1 MKKILS
7 ILVATALTGT
17 TVLPALA
24 DKPSIVNG
32 MPCVAEVCVG
42 DYLKNLGNI
51 NWISVDS
58 KIAPYKRLPIKK
70 GLMVGT
76 DAAIKTFEP
85 YLDTYSMDKKGIAAA
100 SHVKLCNISHLH
112 GLEGTYFSKSGKKVA
127 VEFDLVPLND
137 GKSQEFFV
145 SKITTTL
152 PNTRILTEDQ
162 AKEIDRDVIKKY
174 GSIHPLQILEPG
186 TGVTTNYSTS
196 GSKDAEIVLQFTPG
210 YSFPDI
216 TRLLHKY
223 PGCASP
229 KVNIN

>member
-1 MKKILS
+1 
-7 ILVATALTGT
+7 
-17 TVLPALA
+17 
-24 DKPSIVNG
+24 
-32 MPCVAEVCVG
+32 MPCVAEMCVG

-58 KIAPYKRLPIKK
+58 KIAPYRKSQITK
-70 GLMVGT
+70 GSLLGSNS
-76 DAAIKTFEP
+76 AIKAFAP
-85 YLDTYSMDKKGIAAA
+85 YLYSYSMDKKGIAAA

-162 AKEIDRDVIKKY
+162 AKEIDRYTLCKFWSL
-174 GSIHPLQILEPG
+174 GLE
-186 TGVTTNYSTS
+186 
-196 GSKDAEIVLQFTPG
+196 
-210 YSFPDI
+210 
-216 TRLLHKY
+216 
-223 PGCASP
+223 
-229 KVNIN
+229 